1 MRKYEESKSMKNKKY
16 KKEKK
21 KIEELVRNTYKKRCS
36 VLGYKSSQFSI

>member
-21 KIEELVRNTYKKRCS
+21 KIEELIRNIRIKKN
-36 VLGYKSSQFSI
+36 VAY